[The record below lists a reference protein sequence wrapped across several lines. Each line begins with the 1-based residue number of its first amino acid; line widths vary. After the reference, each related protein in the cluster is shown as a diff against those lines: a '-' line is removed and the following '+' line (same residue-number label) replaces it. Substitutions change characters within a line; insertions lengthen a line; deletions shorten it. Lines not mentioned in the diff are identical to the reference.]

1 MGFFGSGNKSQSTTN
16 TQTGASEDAQ
26 LLESG
31 STGAKDQGIAIS
43 SGAKLVTG
51 QTFESVG
58 GNVTLTDGGIAAAA
72 LETVQKQASDYS
84 SALKDIIQKTNDS
97 QSSQQTY
104 ALGKIKD
111 LAESKQTDGVSIW
124 KKPVVIVGVVLLLV
138 IGWIAYTKK

>member
-1 MGFFGSGNKSQSTTN
+1 
-16 TQTGASEDAQ
+16 
-26 LLESG
+26 LESG

-72 LETVQKQASDYS
+72 LEAVQKQASDYS
-84 SALKDIIQKTNDS
+84 SALKDILQKTNDA

>member
-1 MGFFGSGNKSQSTTN
+1 MGFFGSGDKKQSTSN
-16 TQTGASEDAQ
+16 AQTGASDDAQ
-26 LLESG
+26 LLEG
-31 STGAKDQGIAIS
+31 ASTGAKDRGIAIS

-72 LETVQKQASDYS
+72 LDTVNKQAADYS
-84 SALKDIIQKTNDS
+84 SALKDILQKTNDN

-124 KKPVVIVGVVLLLV
+124 KSPVTIIGVVLLLV
-138 IGWIAYTKK
+138 LGWIAYKNK